1 MRSTNSDLDCDGCH
15 ERIEMFKGQVGH
27 AQMGNDALGLSVTP
41 FDSVLFMARSKEEV
55 ETR

>member
-1 MRSTNSDLDCDGCH
+1 MRSTNSDLDYDGCH